1 MDANTRQFQSRGQTM
16 NIEQPSRFTDAVRA
30 LKTEP
35 CKIADPFALGI
46 LLTWSV
52 DPQKV
57 EKLLESRG
65 QRVRDG
71 ESIREAV
78 ERFYGADAAQAVELA
93 IDLGAR
99 E

>member
-1 MDANTRQFQSRGQTM
+1 M

-46 LLTWSV
+46 LLAWSV

-71 ESIREAV
+71 ESIRETVARYYGEAAALAV
-78 ERFYGADAAQAVELA
+78 ERA
-93 IDLGAR
+93 IDLGVK